1 MGPLQGRLHN
11 IIESRYPMMLRGI
24 HESRAANPFLV
35 DEYFELCLEWI
46 VRAFGTNVLAD
57 IAEGYVM
64 FTLEVNRAQLL
75 YEKRGSYE
83 FTSFEEANK
92 HVYQNAAYMRKYYWG
107 IFAILFFWSHYV
119 ELVDFFLNRFVSR
132 LCSESIIEIAPGHGL
147 WGLMALNAKQST
159 KLEGWDIS
167 PSSLHLAP
175 RIAEGAGLETRAIY
189 SLGDAMQADRLG
201 QRFGAGISSFMLEH
215 LEDPGGFLMKFGKIL
230 NKGSLAYV
238 SLALTAA
245 QTDHI
250 FEFVSEAE
258 APLLAEAAGFEV
270 VECCTAAPLRT
281 TRNAKRKPRVQA
293 MILRKV

>member
-1 MGPLQGRLHN
+1 MGPLQSQLRD
-11 IIESRYPMMLRGI
+11 IIALRYPMMLKGI
-24 HESRAANPFLV
+24 HEARDSNPFLV

-46 VRAFGTNVLAD
+46 VKEFGQKALAD

-64 FTLEVNRAQLL
+64 FTLEVNRSQLL

-83 FTSFEEANK
+83 FASFEEANRQ
-92 HVYQNAAYMRKYYWG
+92 VYQNAAYMRKYYWG

-119 ELVDFFLNRFVSR
+119 ELVGFFLKRFVSR
-132 LCSESIIEIAPGHGL
+132 LRSESIIEIAPGHGF
-147 WGLMALNAKQST
+147 WGLMALNAKHGT

-175 RIAEGAGLETRAIY
+175 RIAEGAGLEARATY
-189 SLGDAMQADRLG
+189 RLGDAMQTDCLG
-201 QRFGAGISSFMLEH
+201 QRFDAGISSFMLEH

-230 NKGSLAYV
+230 NRGSLAYI

-270 VECCTAAPLRT
+270 VESCTAAPLRAA
-281 TRNAKRKPRVQA
+281 RNAKRKPRVQA